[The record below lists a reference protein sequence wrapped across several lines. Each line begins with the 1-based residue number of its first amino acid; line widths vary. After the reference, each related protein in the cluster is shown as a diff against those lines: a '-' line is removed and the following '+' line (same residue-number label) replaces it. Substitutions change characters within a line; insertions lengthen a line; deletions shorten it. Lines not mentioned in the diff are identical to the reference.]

1 MSAHPSH
8 EWFLT
13 QVDALPCETSDFTYG
28 RGTRRKETFEIDSCY
43 VPIKP
48 VGRGA
53 YGVVCSAKQTS
64 SSSSRMDTDAGAN
77 ESSSSGKVAIKKV
90 SCAFQ
95 NSTDSRRILR
105 EIKILRQFKHENI
118 IALKDIMRPP
128 DYQRHDFDDVY
139 LVYELMDTDLHQ
151 IIRSPQPLTDD
162 HVQYFLYQ
170 VR

>member
-1 MSAHPSH
+1 M
-8 EWFLT
+8 
-13 QVDALPCETSDFTYG
+13 
-28 RGTRRKETFEIDSCY
+28 
-43 VPIKP
+43 PIKP

-64 SSSSRMDTDAGAN
+64 SSSTSSRMETDSAGPN

-128 DYQRHDFDDVY
+128 DHQRHDFDDVY

-170 VR
+170 VRRRPAAPRARTPPEREVGRSPPGPSFAPPD